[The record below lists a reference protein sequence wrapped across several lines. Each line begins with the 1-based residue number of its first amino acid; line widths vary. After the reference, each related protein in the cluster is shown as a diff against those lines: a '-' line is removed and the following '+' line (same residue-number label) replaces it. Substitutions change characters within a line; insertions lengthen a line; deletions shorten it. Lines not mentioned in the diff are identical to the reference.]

1 MSEVIHVKL
10 LQGGQIKL
18 PPKVLRHLGVSPG
31 DELELKL
38 RDKEVTLSTM
48 RAATISDELRGSLK
62 TEKDKIREIL
72 ELEIY
77 SYNSKS

>member
-38 RDKEVTLSTM
+38 RDKEVTLSTVKT
-48 RAATISDELRGSLK
+48 ATISDELKGSLK
-62 TEKDKIREIL
+62 AEKNKIREIL
-72 ELEIY
+72 ELEIWELL
-77 SYNSKS
+77 

>member
-72 ELEIY
+72 ELEIWELL
-77 SYNSKS
+77 

>member
-77 SYNSKS
+77 SYNSKF